1 MDYFIGKNIVIH
13 TKTENF
19 KINLLEVAKEINK
32 QGKYVMV
39 ANYDQE
45 KCSTHLENVDVHSIM
60 LGDQASINYTMS
72 CFKHRQRYNRE
83 TWILY
88 SKVFTIL

>member
-39 ANYDQE
+39 ANYVQE
-45 KCSTHLENVDVHSIM
+45 NCSMPLENVDVHSIM
-60 LGDQASINYTMS
+60 LGDRDSINYALS
-72 CFKHRQRYNRE
+72 CFKHRQRYNKE
-83 TWILY
+83 PWILY
-88 SKVFTIL
+88 TKVFSI